1 MEENNTSENKE
12 EKKKL
17 AGSNPGPGPT
27 YKAMELA
34 KPERKGRCAVLAWYG
49 SNGKIFPFNK
59 FLRWCACGL
68 DKMLR
73 RGLSP

>member
-1 MEENNTSENKE
+1 MLEVWVHGELDNVNVV
-12 EKKKL
+12 
-17 AGSNPGPGPT
+17 
-27 YKAMELA
+27 AMELA
-34 KPERKGRCAVLAWYG
+34 KPERKGQCVVLAWYG

>member
-27 YKAMELA
+27 LS
-34 KPERKGRCAVLAWYG
+34 ERQFC
-49 SNGKIFPFNK
+49 
-59 FLRWCACGL
+59 
-68 DKMLR
+68 
-73 RGLSP
+73 